1 MTEGTGNPGLADAC
15 RANEILPKISNS
27 TLRSTIRIIPASVSA
42 LRLCDPFSTAAIDIS
57 R

>member
-1 MTEGTGNPGLADAC
+1 LPESTGKPGFAHAG

-27 TLRSTIRIIPASVSA
+27 TFRSTIRITLASVSVS
-42 LRLCDPFSTAAIDIS
+42 RLCDPFSTANIDIS